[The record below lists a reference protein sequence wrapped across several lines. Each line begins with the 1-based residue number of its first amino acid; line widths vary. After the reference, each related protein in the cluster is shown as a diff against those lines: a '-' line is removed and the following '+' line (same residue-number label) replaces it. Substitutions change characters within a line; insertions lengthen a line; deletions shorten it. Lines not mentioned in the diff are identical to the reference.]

1 MMNCKCE
8 ICQGNLERG
17 IKSAVKDNG
26 DYYIACPDCGM
37 VYLVHTLENGLTKL
51 ERTPEDSDSEEI
63 KEQIKEAYDL
73 FAAAGKDVVSCISKI
88 HNEKENIRDIINDE
102 EDYDD
107 EYDDD
112 DYDDYDDCDDDV
124 DMDNLSYIIIKKNGI
139 ILACNT
145 KQELINYIENGLEY
159 LCIYKLNKVNLK
171 KTVTYSLD

>member
-17 IKSAVKDNG
+17 IKSAVKNNG

-112 DYDDYDDCDDDV
+112 DDV

>member
-112 DYDDYDDCDDDV
+112 DDYDDDV

>member
-112 DYDDYDDCDDDV
+112 DYDDDV

>member
-17 IKSAVKDNG
+17 IKSAIKDNG

-107 EYDDD
+107 
-112 DYDDYDDCDDDV
+112 DCDDDV

-139 ILACNT
+139 IPLIILLVELLLMLAIQLVKIIKMFCLL
-145 KQELINYIENGLEY
+145 EMLAMIYLENF
-159 LCIYKLNKVNLK
+159 
-171 KTVTYSLD
+171 

>member
-51 ERTPEDSDSEEI
+51 ERTPEDSDSEKI

-102 EDYDD
+102 EDYD
-107 EYDDD
+107 YD
-112 DYDDYDDCDDDV
+112 DYDDDCDDDV

-159 LCIYKLNKVNLK
+159 LCIY
-171 KTVTYSLD
+171 

>member
-112 DYDDYDDCDDDV
+112 DDV

>member
-88 HNEKENIRDIINDE
+88 HNEKENIRDIIND
-102 EDYDD
+102 
-107 EYDDD
+107 DD
-112 DYDDYDDCDDDV
+112 DYDDDV

>member
-51 ERTPEDSDSEEI
+51 ERTQEDSDSEEI

-107 EYDDD
+107 EDYDDEYDDD
-112 DYDDYDDCDDDV
+112 DDYDV

>member
-17 IKSAVKDNG
+17 IKSAVKENG

-107 EYDDD
+107 E
-112 DYDDYDDCDDDV
+112 DYDDDCDDDV

-145 KQELINYIENGLEY
+145 KQELINYIKNGLEY

>member
-107 EYDDD
+107 
-112 DYDDYDDCDDDV
+112 DYDYNCDDDV